1 MNHQIKKLENSAV
14 EVTIAL
20 TGEEVFPL
28 KTQILNEMKD
38 KVEIKGFRKGKAP
51 FERIEQ
57 EYKEKVIGQVV
68 EKMLDKYY
76 DQVIKEEG
84 IVPIT
89 YISQLKTDLKGS
101 GIDIIFNLDVYPDI
115 ELGEY
120 KELEAEKGTFVM
132 SDEILN
138 KELELIVNS
147 KSQLES
153 TEKDYKAQLGDTVDI
168 AFEGFVDG
176 VPFTGGK
183 SDSHIL
189 KLGSKM
195 FIDTFED
202 QLVGY
207 VFGQEG
213 EVNVTFPEN
222 YHQKDLANKLAI
234 FKVKI
239 NSIKKLKVPELND
252 ELAKEIGYEN
262 LEDLKIK
269 KNDEIQK
276 REEKKI
282 DNEYRIKLL
291 DKIAAGSKIE
301 LPFSMI
307 ANEIG
312 NRIREMEQQLSMQGI
327 KLETYLEMTG
337 MDIAKLEKQVAPIAA
352 MKVKSDLLLENIAKK
367 EGIETNEEEITNRM
381 TEIATYYGIN
391 LEKLQEEMN
400 KKGNMENFKKSVSAE
415 IILEKAMDFVVNSA
429 KK

>member
-14 EVTIAL
+14 EVTISL
-20 TGEEVFPL
+20 TGEEIFPI
-28 KTQILNEMKD
+28 KTGILNEMKD

-51 FERIEQ
+51 LEMIEQ
-57 EYKEKVIGQVV
+57 EHKERVIGQVV

-76 DQVIKEEG
+76 DQVVKEEG
-84 IVPIT
+84 ISPIT
-89 YISQLKTDLKGS
+89 YINQLKTDLKGD
-101 GIDIIFNLDVYPDI
+101 GINIIFNLDVYPDI

-120 KELEAEKGTFVM
+120 KEIEAEKGTFVM

-138 KELELIVNS
+138 KELEIIVNS

-153 TEKDYKAQLGDTVDI
+153 TEKDYKAQLGDTVDV

-176 VPFTGGK
+176 VPFDGGK

-207 VFGQEG
+207 VLGQEG

-222 YHQKDLANKLAI
+222 YHQKDLANKPAI

-252 ELAKEIGYEN
+252 ELAKEVGYES
-262 LEDLKIK
+262 LDDLKVK
-269 KNDEIQK
+269 KNEEIQK

-282 DNEYRIKLL
+282 DNEYRVKLL
-291 DKIAAGSKIE
+291 NKIADNTKVE

-337 MDIAKLEKQVAPIAA
+337 MDIAKLEKQIAPIAA

-367 EGIETNEEEITNRM
+367 EGIETNDEEITKRM
-381 TEIATYYGIN
+381 TDIATYYGIDLAK
-391 LEKLQEEMN
+391 LEEEMN
-400 KKGNMENFKKSVSAE
+400 KQGNMENFKKSVKAE
-415 IILEKAMDFVVNSA
+415 IILEKAMDFVVNAA